1 MEYVNLGSSG
11 LKVSRICLGMMTY
24 GSPKWR
30 PWVLDRAAS
39 RPFIRRA
46 IDAGINFFDTA
57 NLYSNG
63 LSEVLTGKLLKE
75 YARRDEI
82 IIATKVY
89 FHVSDDITADA
100 ASANASAIPPNTSG
114 LSRKHIFSAVD
125 ASLKRLG
132 TDYIDLYL
140 LHWIGRYP
148 FSETV
153 RAFTE
158 LQQEGKIVR
167 WGMSNLDVKDMEH
180 ILALPKGTACA
191 ANQVLYNLKERGIE
205 FDLLPWSRRHG
216 IPIMAYT
223 PLGEGRLR
231 HHKTLAEIARRHEA
245 TPTQVMLAWMTRQPG
260 IIAIPKAGSL
270 VHVEENARSLDLT
283 LTEEDLHEIDQAF
296 PAPTQKIPLAGW

>member
-1 MEYVNLGSSG
+1 MGRHRKEEIQALRRG
-11 LKVSRICLGMMTY
+11 IDLGMN
-24 GSPKWR
+24 
-30 PWVLDRAAS
+30 V
-39 RPFIRRA
+39 I
-46 IDAGINFFDTA
+46 DTA
-57 NLYSNG
+57 EMYDTEDLVGEAVRHCREQAFIVSK
-63 LSEVLTGKLLKE
+63 VLPGNAGYE
-75 YARRDEI
+75 G
-82 IIATKVY
+82 TKR
-89 FHVSDDITADA
+89 ACE
-100 ASANASAIPPNTSG
+100 
-114 LSRKHIFSAVD
+114 R
-125 ASLKRLG
+125 SLRRLG

-231 HHKTLAEIARRHEA
+231 HHKTLAEIARRHDA